1 MLESGDE
8 LEAALEEEG
17 LGDGGAMGW
26 ATMAGQKL
34 SYARGLLHAVMI
46 SVSSIQS
53 CDGNKHLMLV
63 PEKSIQ
69 CRQKNDS
76 GGIET
81 PHLGTTACL
90 PPQVASLPASMWTK
104 KIVITSFYAKPQPR
118 FQLIQA
124 QIHVERTIWCSN
136 HS

>member
-1 MLESGDE
+1 
-8 LEAALEEEG
+8 
-17 LGDGGAMGW
+17 
-26 ATMAGQKL
+26 MAGPKL

-53 CDGNKHLMLV
+53 YDGNKHLMLV

-90 PPQVASLPASMWTK
+90 PLQVQYGET
-104 KIVITSFYAKPQPR
+104 
-118 FQLIQA
+118 
-124 QIHVERTIWCSN
+124 
-136 HS
+136 